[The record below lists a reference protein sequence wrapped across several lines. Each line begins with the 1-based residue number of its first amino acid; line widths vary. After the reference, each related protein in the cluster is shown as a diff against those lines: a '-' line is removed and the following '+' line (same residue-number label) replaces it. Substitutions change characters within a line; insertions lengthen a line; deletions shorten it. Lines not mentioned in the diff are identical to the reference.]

1 MMKLFLKTSISNYI
15 ERYTKNMTLGEYIT
29 IVFLY
34 KTLNFK
40 NCNML
45 APNYP
50 QGKVSLS
57 LWKDFRVQDIHPV
70 ESPATLERSRT
81 QQTF

>member
-15 ERYTKNMTLGEYIT
+15 ELYTKNMTLGEYIT

-40 NCNML
+40 N
-45 APNYP
+45 
-50 QGKVSLS
+50 
-57 LWKDFRVQDIHPV
+57 F
-70 ESPATLERSRT
+70 ATC
-81 QQTF
+81 